1 MARKSDLTYPRRKWL
16 TSKWVLALMLGA
28 GAMAAGPAAP
38 PPLGQGISRADLLR
52 NGLDIGDHEAIQVR
66 VDFEPGAS
74 AARHSHPGAELV
86 YVLSGTFEYAL
97 EGRPVAILRAGD
109 ALFIPAGTVHAVRNI
124 GGDRG
129 SELATYIVDRN
140 RPLIQLA
147 K

>member
-1 MARKSDLTYPRRKWL
+1 MKLASPRRKWL
-16 TSKWVLALMLGA
+16 TPKWILALMLGA
-28 GAMAAGPAAP
+28 GAMAAAPAAP
-38 PPLGQGISRADLLR
+38 PLGEGISRADLLR
-52 NGLDIGDHEAIQVR
+52 NDLGIGDHETIQVR

-74 AARHSHPGAELV
+74 AARHRHPGAELV

-97 EGRPVAILRAGD
+97 EGRPVAILKAGD